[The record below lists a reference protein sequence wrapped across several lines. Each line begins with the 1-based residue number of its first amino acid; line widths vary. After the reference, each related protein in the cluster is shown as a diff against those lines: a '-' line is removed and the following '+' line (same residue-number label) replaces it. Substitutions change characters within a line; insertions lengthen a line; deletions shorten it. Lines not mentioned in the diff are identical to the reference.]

1 LQAAVLLPCFLRL
14 PLMKKSTSSSRSRA
28 FRFPGTHA
36 LLRRSS
42 ALLALLTGLS
52 LHSCAPVPAQ
62 REVAAAA
69 VRLETLAQ
77 GLGTAV
83 REHAGAVL
91 QAPGAALGA
100 SRGQAPSS
108 ASSSTDDFAACPQF
122 FAGGRPPVVASRPTH
137 RALCYDAFAILHSG
151 ESKTAVYVAQKL
163 NRSSVLDADEKRTNR
178 FYADARLR
186 SAERATLEDY
196 KGSGFDRGHLAPA
209 GQMPTLAA
217 MAQSFSLANMVPQA
231 PEHNQGTWRVSVE
244 DATKKYAGRAAGD
257 VYVITGPVFVP
268 SIAQSPAIGPGQV
281 HVPAYLFKLVYD
293 ERQGRAWAHWHV
305 NDNATRGSRPIS
317 YAELVR
323 RTGVEFLPGVRLAD

>member
-1 LQAAVLLPCFLRL
+1 
-14 PLMKKSTSSSRSRA
+14 MKKRTRSSRSRT
-28 FRFPGTHA
+28 FRSLGSHHLA
-36 LLRRSS
+36 RRSGS
-42 ALLALLTGLS
+42 LLVALIGLS

-69 VRLETLAQ
+69 LRLESLAR

-83 REHAGAVL
+83 REHAGASVATP
-91 QAPGAALGA
+91 APV
-100 SRGQAPSS
+100 PSTPMGKA
-108 ASSSTDDFAACPQF
+108 ASSSTGDFAACRHF
-122 FAGGRPPVVASRPTH
+122 FAGGQPPVLAPRPMH

-163 NRSSVLDADEKRTNR
+163 NRASVADADEKRTDR
-178 FYADARLR
+178 FFADARLR

-209 GQMPTLAA
+209 GQMPTAQA

-231 PEHNQGTWRVSVE
+231 PQHNQGTWRVSVE
-244 DATKKYAGRAAGD
+244 DATKKYAGKASGD

-268 SIAQSPAIGPGQV
+268 SIAKSPVIGPGQV
-281 HVPAYLFKLVYD
+281 HVPTYLFKLVYD
-293 ERQGRAWAHWHV
+293 EREGRAWAHWHL

-323 RTGVEFLPGVRLAD
+323 RTGIDFLPGAHLAE